1 MRPVEQGAAER
12 THILLVGID
21 GLRLSVARR
30 LAVAPT
36 MQRLIEEGSLHGM
49 RMEVPTWS
57 GPGWSSILTGRTH
70 AEHGVRDN
78 SFVGHR
84 LYRYPDLLSLAFYRD
99 QTTRTFAAA
108 SWPPLVA
115 PDDLG
120 PVIHQR
126 REQQMAGLHRVIA
139 RDGETYGYRTTDSEV
154 ADAAVAQLSQGGFD
168 VGFVYFCGVDEAG
181 HVYGL
186 LGEEYPAAI
195 TRVDRY
201 LGRLV
206 EEVRRRQA
214 GGERWLVAVV
224 TDHGHRTE
232 GGHGGATE
240 AERASFVLSWSPSG
254 RVPDW
259 PERIE
264 PHEVAGLLLEA
275 RDGAGNQ

>member
-1 MRPVEQGAAER
+1 MRPPEQSEAER

-21 GLRLSVARR
+21 GLRLSVARS
-30 LAVAPT
+30 LDVAPT
-36 MQRLIEEGSLHGM
+36 IQRLIEEGDLHEM
-49 RMEVPTWS
+49 QMEVPTWS

-70 AEHGVRDN
+70 AEHGVKDN

-84 LYRYPDLLSLAFYRD
+84 LYQYPDLLSLAFYRD

-108 SWPPLVA
+108 GWPPLVA

-126 REQQMAGLHRVIA
+126 REQQLAGLHRVIA
-139 RDGETYGYRTTDSEV
+139 RDGETYGYRTMDSEV
-154 ADAAVAQLSQGGFD
+154 ADAATAQLAQGGFD

-186 LGEEYPAAI
+186 LGGEYATAI
-195 TRVDRY
+195 TRVDGY

-206 EEVRRRQA
+206 DEVSRRETL
-214 GGERWLVAVV
+214 GKHWLIIVV

-254 RVPDW
+254 TIPRWPD
-259 PERIE
+259 RIE
-264 PHEVAGLLLEA
+264 PHELAGLLLTE
-275 RDGAGNQ
+275 REDDPRE